1 MRPEPPSRVLIGRVS
16 WLPVRQGGRERALW
30 PPALLLCLCAAPP
43 CWGTTAASPQTGLCS
58 ASPPKPDSAAKW
70 CFRQSAKCS
79 GEGGGRCPSC
89 PWSLPL
95 RAVWAAAAAAVPVC
109 PGVQPPCW
117 AAGPAGPG
125 AEAASRCLQQGGLQV
140 CHLCCSGRREH
151 LHLGGES
158 GPPSLLPD
166 PRAPSG
172 RALRR
177 RQGVWSAVPRRGDQS
192 LSTSGPVRRTD
203 GGRSWPAAARA
214 LPEAP
219 VPTARPLRRAPC
231 APRVRL
237 GRSTASVLPQLEAAV
252 PGGWGGRVLT
262 GPPREGHRRDRSEGH
277 GPVRAFS
284 VTAAHLPVTSVGRG
298 VKSGERPASP
308 GVAPRRVSGPRG
320 LAGEFQS
327 PCVPA
332 PPHRGSP
339 RATRETG
346 DPPPARQSA
355 ACCCH
360 VRDRKRG
367 QADLCSRAS
376 VQTGNR
382 DRHGRRR
389 GPCARGRRGRRL
401 KRAPQK
407 ADSRTEPL
415 SRGRAHRASRLCG
428 RQAEATSLAD
438 QGSPHGEGDK
448 SGRRRAERL
457 RPGRRAGRAV
467 GLHVLPSLPGAL
479 PPRGT

>member
-70 CFRQSAKCS
+70 CFRQSAECS

-252 PGGWGGRVLT
+252 PGGGGGAGPHRTTQRGSQARPVRGSRASQGLQCDSRTSACDFSGPWCEVGRTSCFPRCGSAAGERAPRAGRRV
-262 GPPREGHRRDRSEGH
+262 PE
-277 GPVRAFS
+277 PVRAGAS
-284 VTAAHLPVTSVGRG
+284 PPRVTACHPGNG
-298 VKSGERPASP
+298 RPAASSP
-308 GVAPRRVSGPRG
+308 ERR
-320 LAGEFQS
+320 L
-327 PCVPA
+327 
-332 PPHRGSP
+332 
-339 RATRETG
+339 
-346 DPPPARQSA
+346 
-355 ACCCH
+355 
-360 VRDRKRG
+360 
-367 QADLCSRAS
+367 LLSRA
-376 VQTGNR
+376 R
-382 DRHGRRR
+382 
-389 GPCARGRRGRRL
+389 P
-401 KRAPQK
+401 
-407 ADSRTEPL
+407 
-415 SRGRAHRASRLCG
+415 
-428 RQAEATSLAD
+428 EA
-438 QGSPHGEGDK
+438 
-448 SGRRRAERL
+448 
-457 RPGRRAGRAV
+457 RAGRPVLQGV
-467 GLHVLPSLPGAL
+467 GADWEPRPSRAAQ
-479 PPRGT
+479 GTVRARQEGPEAETGSAEGRQQD